1 MLKYNCIIVE
11 DEPLSAEILTD
22 YIKQV
27 PFLEL
32 QSVCTDAIYAMEILQ
47 QRPIDLVFLDI
58 HLPKIKGL
66 EFLGSLKDPPPVII
80 VSAYKEYALEG
91 YELNVLDYLLK
102 PVRFSRFLKAVN
114 KLGGVGGA
122 GARAGGLRDG
132 GGASGLGVGGLSAGG
147 SGVGGSAGVGGFGGG
162 ARAAGAGVWS
172 ANARGNAAFNERAHF
187 FFSVGKKRV
196 KVFLDEILY
205 IESLREYVRITTKEK
220 NILTKFQLSR
230 IEEMLSQNN
239 FLRIH
244 RSFIVAKDKITAF
257 TTSDVEINNKQIP
270 IGRSYKEGV
279 LSLLERGAS

>member
-1 MLKYNCIIVE
+1 MLKYSCVIVE

-32 QSVCTDAIYAMEILQ
+32 KSVCVDAIYAMEVLQ
-47 QRPIDLVFLDI
+47 KEKIDLLFLDI
-58 HLPKIKGL
+58 HLPRIKGL
-66 EFLGSLKDPPPVII
+66 EFLASLRNPPPVIV

-91 YELNVLDYLLK
+91 FELNVIDYLLK

-114 KLGGVGGA
+114 KLHQQPSVPLLPVAMAPPG
-122 GARAGGLRDG
+122 
-132 GGASGLGVGGLSAGG
+132 
-147 SGVGGSAGVGGFGGG
+147 
-162 ARAAGAGVWS
+162 
-172 ANARGNAAFNERAHF
+172 ERTHF
-187 FFSVGKKRV
+187 FFSVGKKKV

-230 IEEMLSQNN
+230 IEELLSQNN

-244 RSFIVAKDKITAF
+244 RSFIVAKDKINAF
-257 TTSDVEINNKQIP
+257 TTADVEINNKQIP
-270 IGRSYKEGV
+270 IGRSYKELV
-279 LSLLERGAS
+279 LALLERDA